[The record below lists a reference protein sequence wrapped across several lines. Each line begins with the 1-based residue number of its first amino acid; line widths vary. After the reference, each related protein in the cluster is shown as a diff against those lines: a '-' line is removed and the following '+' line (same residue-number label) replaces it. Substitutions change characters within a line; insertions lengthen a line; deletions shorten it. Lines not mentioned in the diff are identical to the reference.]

1 MTAIAVLSMKGGVG
15 KTSVTLG
22 LASAARNAALRTLVV
37 DLDPQANA
45 TMGLA
50 TPEPIFTINDVFVD
64 ARAGVAA
71 EAITASG
78 WGEKVDVLA
87 SETALENR
95 AVDLAS
101 AQALRVTLATVP
113 QNYDVVL
120 LDCPPSLGALTR
132 NALQVAQVALIVTE
146 PSYFAL
152 HGAEQAIEA
161 VNLVRSTSNPTLRAP
176 IVLINKARPTVAEH
190 RNRITELQQA
200 YPEYV
205 HEVQIPERTAMAQ
218 VVAAGMPVHDWESPA
233 GTELSGLFTDLLTSL
248 VHTPRYPTGR
258 RA

>member
-1 MTAIAVLSMKGGVG
+1 MTTIAVLSMKGGVG

-64 ARAGVAA
+64 GRPGVAA
-71 EAITASG
+71 EAITPSG
-78 WGEKVDVLA
+78 WGAHVDVLA
-87 SETALENR
+87 SETLLENR
-95 AVDLAS
+95 AADIAS
-101 AQALRVTLATVP
+101 AQALRVTLATIP
-113 QNYDVVL
+113 QNYDLVL

-161 VNLVRSTSNPTLRAP
+161 VNIVRESSNPGLRP
-176 IVLINKARPTVAEH
+176 PVVLLNKARPTVAEH
-190 RNRITELQQA
+190 RNRIAELQAA
-200 YPEYV
+200 YPEYL
-205 HEVQIPERTAMAQ
+205 HALPIPERTAMAQ
-218 VVAAGMPVHDWESPA
+218 VVAAGMPIHEWDSPA
-233 GTELSGLFTDLLTSL
+233 GTELSALFTELLSSL
-248 VHTPRYPTGR
+248 VTTPRYPLGR
-258 RA
+258 RS